1 MENTPDAPQMQHPA
15 AAQAI
20 GERVRLRGFALAGV
34 LASLMMTLL
43 LSALDQTIVG
53 TALPHIISDL
63 QGGYDQLS
71 WVVTAYLLTSTTTI
85 PIISKLSDQFG
96 RKWFLV
102 AGVIVFLTGS
112 ALCGTAHD
120 LNQLILYRGVQG
132 FGGGAIMSQ
141 VFTLIGDIFTPVE
154 RARWQGLFTGVFV
167 LASVVGPTLGGWI
180 TDNTTWRWIFYIN
193 LPIGI
198 VALILLVFQLPTHIS
213 LRTSAYRGWAAIR
226 RIDFLGALT
235 AAGATVCLLLGLT
248 WGGQTYPWD
257 SVQVIATLT
266 TAVVLFIAFVFIER
280 FATEPILPLDLFRNQ
295 VFAAGSLLALMIG
308 MTMFAVVIY
317 LPLFIQAVLKQ
328 TATSS
333 GAVIT
338 PMTLAMGAGAV
349 IIGFVIARIGRYQFI
364 AVIGALVMTS
374 GIYLFSQM
382 NTSTTLFE
390 VTRNMIIVGVGMGLI
405 QPVMT
410 LAVQNAIPRTR
421 LGVGTGA
428 VTYLR
433 SMGSTLGVAIIG
445 AVVNNTVTAELAKRL
460 PADASR
466 LPKKA
471 LDFATS
477 QQALISPSVQ
487 HDLIDVASKTA
498 SQQAVAQTLPQ
509 AISQAVQQ
517 AVAQAVATHRIPATG
532 PAHDQ
537 AVAAITQQVT
547 QAVTAQVTSAVTT
560 QVTAQVT
567 NLFNQIFEASRM
579 ALAVGIEQAFKVGL
593 IMCGVVIVITLFL
606 KDVPLTTRAHERT
619 KAAGEPGAGGSP
631 EADDAPTPALIEM

>member
-1 MENTPDAPQMQHPA
+1 MENTPDAPQMQQPA
-15 AAQAI
+15 AAQAVD
-20 GERVRLRGFALAGV
+20 ERVRLRGIALAGV
-34 LASLMMTLL
+34 LASLVMTLL
-43 LSALDQTIVG
+43 LAALDQSIVS
-53 TALPHIISDL
+53 TALPHIITDL
-63 QGGYDQLS
+63 HGGYDQLS
-71 WVVTAYLLTSTTTI
+71 WIVTAYLLTSTTVI
-85 PIISKLSDQFG
+85 PIISKFSDQFG

-102 AGVIVFLTGS
+102 AGVVVFLAGS
-112 ALCGTAHD
+112 ALCGTAND
-120 LNQLILYRGVQG
+120 LNQLILYRGLQG

-141 VFTLIGDIFTPVE
+141 VFTLIGDIFTPAE

-167 LASVVGPTLGGWI
+167 LASVIGPTLGGWI
-180 TDNTTWRWIFYIN
+180 TDNTSWRWIFYIN
-193 LPIGI
+193 LPVGVI
-198 VALILLVFQLPTHIS
+198 ALLLLIFQLPTHIS
-213 LRTSAYRGWAAIR
+213 LRSSAYRGWAAIR

-266 TAVVLFIAFVFIER
+266 AAVVLFVAFFIVER
-280 FATEPILPLDLFRNQ
+280 YATEPILPLDLFRNQ
-295 VFAAGSLLALMIG
+295 VFAAGSLLALMVG
-308 MTMFAVVIY
+308 MTLFSVIIY

-328 TATSS
+328 SATNS

-349 IIGFVIARIGRYQFI
+349 LIGFVIARIGRYQLI
-364 AVIGALVMTS
+364 AIVGALVMTV
-374 GIYLFSQM
+374 GIFLFSQM
-382 NTSTTLFE
+382 NASTTIFE
-390 VTRNMIIVGVGMGLI
+390 VTRNMIVVGVGMGLL

-445 AVVNNTVTAELAKRL
+445 SVVNNTVTTELAKRL
-460 PADASR
+460 PAGASR
-466 LPKKA
+466 LPQKLVSPAA
-471 LDFATS
+471 L
-477 QQALISPSVQ
+477 QQVLISPSAQ
-487 HDLIDVASKTA
+487 QSIIDKTATVA
-498 SQQAVAQTLPQ
+498 SQQAVAQAVPP
-509 AISQAVQQ
+509 AVSQAVQQ

-547 QAVTAQVTSAVTT
+547 QAVTPQVTQAVTT
-560 QVTAQVT
+560 QVTQAVT
-567 NLFNQIFEASRM
+567 TLFHQIFEASRM

-593 IMCGVVIVITLFL
+593 IMCGVVILITFFL
-606 KDVPLTTRAHERT
+606 KDVPLVTRSSARKPGEGGT
-619 KAAGEPGAGGSP
+619 AA
-631 EADDAPTPALIEM
+631 ADDEPAPALIEM

>member
-1 MENTPDAPQMQHPA
+1 MENIPDTPQVQQPV
-15 AAQAI
+15 AAQAVA
-20 GERVRLRGFALAGV
+20 ERVRLRGFAFAGV

-43 LSALDQTIVG
+43 LAALDQSIVG
-53 TALPHIISDL
+53 TALPHIITDL
-63 QGGYDQLS
+63 HGGYDQLS
-71 WVVTAYLLTSTTTI
+71 WVVTAYLLTSTTVI

-102 AGVIVFLTGS
+102 AGVIVFLIGS
-112 ALCGTAHD
+112 ALCGTSHD
-120 LNQLILYRGVQG
+120 LNQLILYRGLQG

-141 VFTLIGDIFTPVE
+141 VFTLIGDIFTPTE

-248 WGGQTYPWD
+248 WGGQMYAWD
-257 SVQVIATLT
+257 SVQVISTLT
-266 TAVVLFIAFVFIER
+266 AAVVLFIGFFFIER
-280 FATEPILPLDLFRNQ
+280 FAIEPILPLDLFRNQ
-295 VFAAGSLLALMIG
+295 VFAAGSALALMVG
-308 MTMFAVVIY
+308 MTLFAVVIY

-349 IIGFVIARIGRYQFI
+349 VIGFVIARIGRYQFI
-364 AVIGALVMTS
+364 AIIGALVMTG

-390 VTRNMIIVGVGMGLI
+390 VTRNMIIVGVGMGLL

-445 AVVNNTVTAELAKRL
+445 AVVNNTVTTELAKRL
-460 PADASR
+460 PAEANS
-466 LPKKA
+466 LPKK
-471 LDFATS
+471 LDPAIIQQVLVDPKAQQDVINGATK
-477 QQALISPSVQ
+477 L
-487 HDLIDVASKTA
+487 A
-498 SQQAVAQTLPQ
+498 SQKAVGP
-509 AISQAVQQ
+509 AVQQ
-517 AVAQAVATHRIPATG
+517 AIAQATAAHSIPPTG

-537 AVAAITQQVT
+537 AIAAITQQVT
-547 QAVTAQVTSAVTT
+547 QAVTQAVTT
-560 QVTAQVT
+560 QVT

-593 IMCGVVIVITLFL
+593 IMCGVIIVITLFL
-606 KDVPLTTRAHERT
+606 KDVPLATRAPER
-619 KAAGEPGAGGSP
+619 AAGKPGAGGSP
-631 EADDAPTPALIEM
+631 EIDDAPAPVMIEM